1 MTEEVVTPKKAVLHR
16 HDGKQ
21 PPQNGDAFPDEW
33 KTPQGMIAAIRSFQ
47 SKGEPI
53 PNELAKALAMKVK
66 DVKGKGKGKVK
77 GKGKDV
83 VPKSNAE
90 PVAGSGWIDP
100 KQIPK
105 KSHEVI
111 TLEDSFDDTL
121 VDPVNEDEPKNEKS
135 EKNDKSEPAG
145 PTDLGGKS
153 KKEKKDKRQR
163 EADDDEPEYSDE
175 KPKKEKKEKKDK
187 RQREHDAEEPEDL
200 SEKAKKDKK
209 NKKDKKDKEEKEHK
223 DKKDKKEKKH
233 KHDECGGHHA
243 NGDEESKKK
252 KPKCPEVAEAEAE
265 TNANQDGNGNAGGL
279 RKRKAEAEMPLEED
293 ELDDVLID
301 GEMLDVEELEPE
313 ERRKLKSQ
321 SAKAGVVMNMDKWR
335 QMCIEECDA
344 VVWTPRLLAFTPQ
357 TGGHPP
363 SYIQTTLDEW
373 IGLEQA
379 EGDGEEAQ
387 TKSKQDE
394 AAVKGRS
401 G

>member
-153 KKEKKDKRQR
+153 KKEKRTSDRGKLMTMNQNTLMKSQRRKKRKRRTKDKGNMMQ
-163 EADDDEPEYSDE
+163 
-175 KPKKEKKEKKDK
+175 
-187 RQREHDAEEPEDL
+187 
-200 SEKAKKDKK
+200 K
-209 NKKDKKDKEEKEHK
+209 NQK
-223 DKKDKKEKKH
+223 
-233 KHDECGGHHA
+233 
-243 NGDEESKKK
+243 
-252 KPKCPEVAEAEAE
+252 
-265 TNANQDGNGNAGGL
+265 T
-279 RKRKAEAEMPLEED
+279 
-293 ELDDVLID
+293 
-301 GEMLDVEELEPE
+301 
-313 ERRKLKSQ
+313 
-321 SAKAGVVMNMDKWR
+321 
-335 QMCIEECDA
+335 
-344 VVWTPRLLAFTPQ
+344 
-357 TGGHPP
+357 
-363 SYIQTTLDEW
+363 
-373 IGLEQA
+373 
-379 EGDGEEAQ
+379 
-387 TKSKQDE
+387 
-394 AAVKGRS
+394 
-401 G
+401 